1 MSKLLIVIP
10 SHKRIDKLTNCVQSI
25 IKAKKETNLLSID
38 NDIRVILSFDVEEEY
53 IHFKAKYTYYTWIR
67 CDLISSYKAPDF
79 WNMYLLK
86 EASTYDWFMYLND
99 DTTVE
104 EDLFEQLFPTLECNF
119 SDYDGVVGLNQ
130 ANLKSPTN
138 CKAAFGV
145 IGKKFT
151 ERFPNK
157 KVFNEEFQRLFLDT
171 ELYLFAKSINKF
183 IYCEHLKIN
192 HWHPAFYPSM
202 IDKTHESV
210 RMYKNEDKRRF
221 NIRQARGKI
230 WGSSF
235 DKLFIDLPNKK

>member
-10 SHKRIDKLTNCVQSI
+10 SHKRIDKLTKCVQSI
-25 IKAKKETNLLSID
+25 IKAKKENNLLLID
-38 NDIRVILSFDVEEEY
+38 NDIKLILSFDIEEEY
-53 IHFKAKYTYYTWIR
+53 SYFKSLYQYYTWIR

-86 EASTYDWFMYLND
+86 EENTYDWFMYLND
-99 DTTVE
+99 DTTVN

-119 SDYDGVVGLNQ
+119 NDYDGVVGLNQ

-151 ERFPNK
+151 ERFPSK
-157 KVFNEEFQRLFLDT
+157 QVFCNEFSRLFLDE
-171 ELYLFAKSINKF
+171 ELYYFAKSINKF

-192 HWHPAFYPSM
+192 HFHPAFYPTMKDSTH
-202 IDKTHESV
+202 DSVRRYTHED
-210 RMYKNEDKRRF
+210 RRRF
-221 NIRQARGKI
+221 NIRQARNKV
-230 WGSSF
+230 WGNSF
-235 DKLFIDLPNKK
+235 DKLFTDLPNKK